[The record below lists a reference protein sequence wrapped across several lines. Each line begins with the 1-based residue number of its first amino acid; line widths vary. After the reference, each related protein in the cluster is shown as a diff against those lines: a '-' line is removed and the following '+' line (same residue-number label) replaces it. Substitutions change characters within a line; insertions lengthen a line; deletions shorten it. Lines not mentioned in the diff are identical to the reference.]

1 MSHIKSVVPLE
12 SYRLQVCLD
21 NGSSMILSLESKLHT
36 LRFGMLSEKEV
47 FRKVTTDGNCISWE
61 GKAELSLSEVFQLMQ
76 K

>member
-12 SYRLQVCLD
+12 SYRLEVCLD
-21 NGSSMILSLESKLHT
+21 NDSSMILSLESKLHT

>member
-21 NGSSMILSLESKLHT
+21 NDSSMILSLESKLHT

>member
-1 MSHIKSVVPLE
+1 MSHIISVVPLE
-12 SYRLQVCLD
+12 DYRLQVCLD
-21 NGSSMILSLESKLHT
+21 NDSSMILSLESKLHT
-36 LRFGMLSEKEV
+36 LRFGMLSEKEL

>member
-12 SYRLQVCLD
+12 DYRLQVCLD
-21 NGSSMILSLESKLHT
+21 NNSSMILNLESKLQT
-36 LRFGMLSEKEV
+36 VRFGMLSEMEL
-47 FRKVTTDGNCISWE
+47 FRKATTDGNCISWE